1 MIGPLVIDDSKI
13 SISLRWTAIRVH
25 YSICGLCSEAFLYIN
40 YLCIECICIIN
51 ALIRVHSADTI
62 YISFIN
68 ECVCTAL
75 LCTCALCKVQRAGI
89 CVCCGYSRCI
99 YHKKKMHTLHA
110 DESTSWHSQRES
122 VFVLCI
128 TPLWYSVRCM
138 YYICIMY
145 M

>member
-99 YHKKKMHTLHA
+99 YHKKKCIHYTQMNLQVDTLNA
-110 DESTSWHSQRES
+110 NLYSYC
-122 VFVLCI
+122 VLHRFDIAYDVCI
-128 TPLWYSVRCM
+128 IYV
-138 YYICIMY
+138 
-145 M
+145 